1 MGASLCPP
9 IVIGY
14 FPQSEFELGRKNTSR
29 KIPNNIPG
37 FSWSEYRQQGDTLQ
51 NFTKLG
57 WVLFCYSKRVMLL
70 LVAFAAIVIPL
81 FLLVVL
87 RIPAK
92 YAMTVAALS
101 VALLGAT
108 VWGMGG
114 QVLLASSFQGLHRAL
129 TIIWILT
136 GALLLLYVM
145 QKTGAMDRIK
155 HGFFKVSPDMR
166 VQVVLIAFAFV
177 AILEGVSG
185 FGTPAAITVP
195 LLVALG
201 FRPMASVV
209 LALAGD
215 SVPTTF
221 GALGTPLLIGLSNV
235 PNYGDTLIQS
245 VAMKT
250 AIIDSLF
257 GVLLPLILT
266 ITLITWFG
274 RKRERM
280 RDIGEI
286 LPWSLL
292 VGASY
297 VIATIAAVI
306 FLKVEFASVL
316 GGISALLVGIV
327 TAKHGILQPQ
337 QTWRHHAATDK
348 KTIKLKQP
356 NMSLFRAWLPYGLV
370 IGLLFIQRS
379 IPLISDFSQSF
390 ADASWINILGI
401 ENISS
406 QWQVLYSPGSVLMF
420 GAIISALM
428 FRKRLATL
436 VSAARATLKSVATA
450 SIALGATLVMVQMF
464 VNSGYNSNQFEA
476 MPVYIAEVLAATF
489 GSIWLSVAPFL
500 GMIAAF
506 IMGSSTVS
514 TLTLAPV
521 QQSAALS
528 AGLPP
533 DVVLAQQISGAN
545 AGNSIAV
552 HNVVAASTVSG
563 LHHQE
568 GRIIRHTLPVALFY
582 CVCTVLMTLLLV
594 SVL

>member
-1 MGASLCPP
+1 
-9 IVIGY
+9 
-14 FPQSEFELGRKNTSR
+14 
-29 KIPNNIPG
+29 
-37 FSWSEYRQQGDTLQ
+37 
-51 NFTKLG
+51 
-57 WVLFCYSKRVMLL
+57 MLL
-70 LVAFAAIVIPL
+70 LVAFAAILIPL
-81 FLLVVL
+81 LLLVVF
-87 RIPAK
+87 RIPAR
-92 YAMTVAALS
+92 YAMPVAALS

-108 VWGMGG
+108 VWGMSG
-114 QVLLASSFQGLHRAL
+114 QVLLASSLQGLHRAL
-129 TIIWILT
+129 TIVWILG

-145 QKTGAMDRIK
+145 QKTGAIDRIK

-166 VQVVLIAFAFV
+166 VQVILIAFAFV

-235 PNYGDTLIQS
+235 PDYGSALIQS

-257 GVLLPLILT
+257 GVLLPLILA
-266 ITLITWFG
+266 IILIAWFG
-274 RKRERM
+274 RKRERV

-297 VIATIAAVI
+297 VAATFVGVI
-306 FLKVEFASVL
+306 FLKIEFASVL
-316 GGISALLVGIV
+316 GGISALLVGV
-327 TAKHGILQPQ
+327 LTAKHGILQPKN
-337 QTWRHHAATDK
+337 TWRHHAALGQ

-370 IGLLFIQRS
+370 IGLLFIQRT
-379 IPLISDFSQSF
+379 IPVISDFSRSV
-390 ADASWINILGI
+390 ADASWTNILGI

-406 QWQVLYSPGSVLMF
+406 QWQVLYSPGSVLMLS
-420 GAIISALM
+420 AIVSALM
-428 FRKRLATL
+428 FRKRLTTL
-436 VSAARATLKSVATA
+436 VLATQNMLRSVVVA
-450 SIALGATLVMVQMF
+450 SIALGATLVMVQIF
-464 VNSGYNSNQFEA
+464 INSGHNNNQFEA

-521 QQSAALS
+521 QQSAALG

-582 CVCTVLMTLLLV
+582 GICTVIMTLLLV